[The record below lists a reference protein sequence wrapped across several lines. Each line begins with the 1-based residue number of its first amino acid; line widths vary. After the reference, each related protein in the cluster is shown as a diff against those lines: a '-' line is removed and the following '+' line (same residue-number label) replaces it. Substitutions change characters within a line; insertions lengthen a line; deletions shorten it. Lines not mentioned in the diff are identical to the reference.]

1 MSLNYDD
8 IVKDTDAIVR
18 TKSEPVTLPL
28 GAEDETL
35 LHDMLTYPH
44 FTGCRNLR
52 KRIFVLR
59 WESPPYSLVFQKEC
73 WLWLC
78 PMRKVDEYALV
89 NPRIVSESVQRAYLK
104 NGEGCLSVENEHE
117 GIVPRAA
124 RITVRGYDLLQKQE
138 ITIKAKNYLAIVLQH
153 EIDHFSGTL
162 FYDRINKQDPWREDP
177 TAIVIE

>member
-28 GAEDETL
+28 GAEDEAL
-35 LHDMLTYPH
+35 LQDMLTYV
-44 FTGCRNLR
+44 RSSQDAEIAEKENLR
-52 KRIFVLR
+52 PAVGIAAIQLGVPKRMLAVVVPNEEGI
-59 WESPPYSLVFQKEC
+59 
-73 WLWLC
+73 
-78 PMRKVDEYALV
+78 DEYVLV
-89 NPRIVSESVQRAYLK
+89 NPRIVSESVQRAY
-104 NGEGCLSVENEHE
+104 VENEHE